1 VLPSFDKLTRMLI
14 QERRLGYKNKAV
26 MGGLEKFAPN
36 WVAEAQQEA
45 TTDHERQVI
54 EEVSQD
60 LARYSDI
67 PEEERP
73 NVVHQMMLKLH
84 KAGEAS
90 ANGQV
95 EQQEKT
101 ETDSVESEPAPEAEV
116 ATSVEETTSAQVS
129 PAIEE
134 ESSETAPSDT
144 QDEVPLPAKP
154 ETTPEQPED
163 LPVDT
168 SETVDSEQEE
178 ITEKEEIAETQS
190 VPESAPPV
198 EEDSS
203 SVKEAAPEQ
212 QSESKPSD
220 PSDSETIPS
229 KEEKPAQ
236 PAPQKT
242 PPPPPSPP
250 PRRETRTDFSQ
261 TGLNSSVTKL
271 PGIKD
276 AMAKKLERLNVRTVG
291 DFLTLYPRRYDD
303 YRSLKPI
310 NRLRYGEEV
319 TIIAQV
325 WKVQKRDSRKG
336 RPIVTVTLSDGT
348 GNINVTFFN
357 QPWLA
362 NKLKPGTQIVV
373 SGKVEEFMGRLT
385 FQSPE
390 WEELDKD
397 LLHTGRIVPVYPL
410 TQGVT
415 GKWLR
420 KQVKG
425 AVDYWGPRLTEHLP
439 SESLERLNMPRLS
452 DAIRQ
457 IHFPDNQEKLE
468 AARRR
473 LAFDELLL
481 IQIGVLQQRQ
491 AWRAQTGRP
500 VQVDPSALERLLQT
514 LPFELTGAQRSAIDE
529 IVADLQQSVPMSRL
543 LQGDVGSG
551 KTVVALAA
559 MVLTVLDKGQ
569 AAILAPTEILAEQHF
584 KGMSNLLQPIGAALG
599 RNFSIALLTG
609 STPAAER
616 RELLSQLANG
626 EIDILVGT
634 HAIIQSGVEINDL
647 RLAVIDEQHRFGVEQ
662 RGALREKGFNPHML
676 VMTATPIPRTLSLT
690 LYGDLDLSIIN
701 EMPPGRQAIETKWV
715 APRERERA
723 YAFLQGQ
730 IDKGRQA
737 FIICPLVEESDKT
750 EARAAIEEHKR
761 LQTEVYPRLKLGLLH
776 GRMKADEKDKVM
788 TAFRDGQTNILVS
801 TSVVEVGIDVPNA
814 TVMLIEGANRFGLS
828 QLHQF
833 RGRVG
838 RGEHKSYCLLLADNV
853 SPEVEK
859 RLQAVEGTTDGFEL
873 AELDLEMRGPGEFF
887 GTRQSGLPDLK
898 LVQLSDAKLLELAR
912 QEAQQIFEQDPNLEM
927 TQHQTLAQQVQNFWN
942 PESDLS

>member
-1 VLPSFDKLTRMLI
+1 MLI
-14 QERRLGYKNKAV
+14 QERRLEYKNKAV

-45 TTDHERQVI
+45 TTDRERQVI

-60 LARYSDI
+60 LARYPDI

-73 NVVHQMMLKLH
+73 NVVHRMMLKLH

-90 ANGQV
+90 ANAQAQKH
-95 EQQEKT
+95 E
-101 ETDSVESEPAPEAEV
+101 EPAP
-116 ATSVEETTSAQVS
+116 S
-129 PAIEE
+129 PAE
-134 ESSETAPSDT
+134 SETAPQAETVPGDT
-144 QDEVPLPAKP
+144 P
-154 ETTPEQPED
+154 ETT
-163 LPVDT
+163 T
-168 SETVDSEQEE
+168 SGEE
-178 ITEKEEIAETQS
+178 AAPSPAETEATPEPEPVSADMPGAEVTSSLEVETAEEQS
-190 VPESAPPV
+190 VPESAPPAEEPIPSV
-198 EEDSS
+198 ET
-203 SVKEAAPEQ
+203 AAPEQ
-212 QSESKPSD
+212 QPESSPTESVEREATSTAD
-220 PSDSETIPS
+220 
-229 KEEKPAQ
+229 EEPAQ
-236 PAPQKT
+236 PAPEKS
-242 PPPPPSPP
+242 PPPPPRPQ
-250 PRRETRTDFSQ
+250 TRTDFSQ
-261 TGLNSSVTKL
+261 AGLNSSVTKL

-310 NRLRYGEEV
+310 NRLRYGDEV

-325 WKVQKRDSRKG
+325 WKVNKRDSRQG
-336 RPIVTVTLSDGT
+336 RPIITVTLSDGT
-348 GNINVTFFN
+348 GTINVIFFN
-357 QPWLA
+357 QPWLV

-373 SGKVEEFMGRLT
+373 SGKVDEFMGRLT

-410 TQGVT
+410 TQGIT
-415 GKWLR
+415 AKWLR
-420 KQVKG
+420 KHVKG
-425 AVDYWGPRLTEHLP
+425 AVDYWAPRLTEHLP
-439 SESLERLNMPRLS
+439 SESLERLHMPRLS

-481 IQIGVLQQRQ
+481 IQLGVLQQRKE
-491 AWRAQTGRP
+491 WRAQTGRP
-500 VQVDPSALERLLQT
+500 IHVDPSDLERLLQT
-514 LPFELTGAQRSAIDE
+514 LPFALTGAQRSAIDE
-529 IVADLQQSVPMSRL
+529 IVSDLQQSVPMSRL

-559 MVLTVLDKGQ
+559 MVLAVLDKGQ
-569 AAILAPTEILAEQHF
+569 AAILAPTEILAEQHY
-584 KGMSNLLQPIGAALG
+584 KGMSNLLQPIGEALG
-599 RNFSIALLTG
+599 RSFSIALLTG

-616 RELLSQLANG
+616 REMLGQLANG

-634 HAIIQSGVEINDL
+634 HAIIQSGVEINEL

-690 LYGDLDLSIIN
+690 LYGDLDLSIID
-701 EMPPGRQAIETKWV
+701 EMPPGRQTIETKWV
-715 APRERERA
+715 TPRERERA

-730 IDKGRQA
+730 IDQGRQA
-737 FIICPLVEESDKT
+737 FIICPLVEESEKT

-761 LQTEVYPRLKLGLLH
+761 LQTEIFPRLKLGLLH

-788 TAFRDGQTNILVS
+788 TAFRDGETNILVS
-801 TSVVEVGIDVPNA
+801 TSVVEVGIDIPNA
-814 TVMLIEGANRFGLS
+814 TVMLIEGANRFGLA

-859 RLQAVEGTTDGFEL
+859 RLQAVQGTTDGFKL

-912 QEAQQIFEQDPNLEM
+912 QEAQQIFEQDPNLE
-927 TQHQTLAQQVQNFWN
+927 QPQYQTLAQQVQHFWH